1 MLGVSIAEI
10 MDTLIRAGKYR
21 CASRR
26 TRLSSDPRLGLF
38 QGKFETNTRVR
49 SLFETGD
56 RFVKVPGP
64 RGLGY

>member
-10 MDTLIRAGKYR
+10 MDTLIGVGEYR

-26 TRLSSDPRLGLF
+26 TRLSSDPWLGLF

-64 RGLGY
+64 KGLGY